1 MHTLIWPLRVYAAQ
15 YNNLSSCTRCK
26 LNGFILKQVQCLK
39 ICAVQPLLTLLLP
52 QATVRAP
59 PPLPIPRR
67 ENITSASEAVCTTL
81 FFPTQTSACLSA
93 NYVSVIK
100 PIKFHNLKYTK
111 IDSEKD
117 KNDMWCLLSLQS
129 IWFGISLE
137 CLRGCQ
143 LELRLESRRL
153 CRVEQRVSSKQ
164 LRRKLI
170 WRATLFKM

>member
-1 MHTLIWPLRVYAAQ
+1 MDLFLNRCSVWRSVQ
-15 YNNLSSCTRCK
+15 YNPFPLSSSPKPR
-26 LNGFILKQVQCLK
+26 LGH
-39 ICAVQPLLTLLLP
+39 
-52 QATVRAP
+52 
-59 PPLPIPRR
+59 LPIPRR

-81 FFPTQTSACLSA
+81 FLPAQTSAYPSA
-93 NYVSVIK
+93 KYVSVIK
-100 PIKFHNLKYTK
+100 PLKFHNLKYTK

-129 IWFGISLE
+129 NWFGISLE

-153 CRVEQRVSSKQ
+153 CRVERRVSSKQ

>member
-1 MHTLIWPLRVYAAQ
+1 MDLFLNRCNVWRSVQ
-15 YNNLSSCTRCK
+15 YNHFPLSSSPKPR
-26 LNGFILKQVQCLK
+26 LGH
-39 ICAVQPLLTLLLP
+39 
-52 QATVRAP
+52 

-67 ENITSASEAVCTTL
+67 ENITSASEAVCKTL

-129 IWFGISLE
+129 IWFGLSLE

-143 LELRLESRRL
+143 LELTLESRRL

>member
-1 MHTLIWPLRVYAAQ
+1 MDLFLNRCSVWRYVQ
-15 YNNLSSCTRCK
+15 YNHFPLSSSPKPR
-26 LNGFILKQVQCLK
+26 LGH
-39 ICAVQPLLTLLLP
+39 
-52 QATVRAP
+52 P

-111 IDSEKD
+111 IDSEKN

>member
-39 ICAVQPLLTLLLP
+39 ICAVQPLPTLLLP

-59 PPLPIPRR
+59 PPPIPRR

-81 FFPTQTSACLSA
+81 FLPAQTSVCPSA
-93 NYVSVIK
+93 KYVSVIK
-100 PIKFHNLKYTK
+100 PIKFHNIKYTK
-111 IDSEKD
+111 IDSGKD
-117 KNDMWCLLSLQS
+117 KNDMWCLLSLQF
-129 IWFGISLE
+129 IWFGISLK

>member
-1 MHTLIWPLRVYAAQ
+1 MDLFLNRCSVWRSVQ
-15 YNNLSSCTRCK
+15 YNHFPLSSSPK
-26 LNGFILKQVQCLK
+26 
-39 ICAVQPLLTLLLP
+39 P
-52 QATVRAP
+52 QLGH
-59 PPLPIPRR
+59 LPIPRR

>member
-1 MHTLIWPLRVYAAQ
+1 MDLFLNRCSVWRSVQ
-15 YNNLSSCTRCK
+15 YNPFPLSSSPKPR
-26 LNGFILKQVQCLK
+26 LGH
-39 ICAVQPLLTLLLP
+39 LP
-52 QATVRAP
+52 T
-59 PPLPIPRR
+59 PRR
-67 ENITSASEAVCTTL
+67 ENITPASQEVRTTL

-129 IWFGISLE
+129 IWFGNSLE